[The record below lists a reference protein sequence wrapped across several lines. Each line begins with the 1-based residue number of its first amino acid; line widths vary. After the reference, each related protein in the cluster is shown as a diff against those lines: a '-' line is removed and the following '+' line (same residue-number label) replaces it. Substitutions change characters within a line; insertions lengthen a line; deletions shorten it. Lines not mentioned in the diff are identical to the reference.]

1 MKKPIVEITVR
12 SEFSAAHRL
21 HAQELSEEE
30 NALLF
35 GPCNNKNGHGH
46 NYDLFVT
53 VRGPVDPVT
62 GMVMNL
68 FDLHTLVKEHIFD
81 VVDHKHLDE
90 DLDIL
95 EGRTSTAENLAVVF
109 WEIIRAQLGRFPGVE
124 LAKIRI
130 HESRGNIV
138 EYFGFQEG

>member
-1 MKKPIVEITVR
+1 MKKSPIVEITVR
-12 SEFSAAHRL
+12 SEFAAAHRL
-21 HAQELSEEE
+21 HASELSDEQ
-30 NALLF
+30 NARLF

-68 FDLHTLVKEHIFD
+68 FDLHTIVKDHIFD
-81 VVDHKHLDE
+81 VVDHKHLDL

-95 EGRTSTAENLAVVF
+95 AGRTSTAENLAVVF
-109 WEIIRAQLGRFPGVE
+109 WEILSGQLGAFEGVE

-138 EYFGFQEG
+138 EYFGG

>member
-1 MKKPIVEITVR
+1 MKKNPIVEITVR
-12 SEFSAAHRL
+12 SEFAAAHRL
-21 HAQELSEEE
+21 HARELSDEE
-30 NALLF
+30 NTRLF

-68 FDLHTLVKEHIFD
+68 FDLHTIVKEHIFD

-95 EGRTSTAENLAVVF
+95 GGRTSTAENLALVF
-109 WEIIRAQLGRFPGVE
+109 WDIVEAQLGRFAGVE

-138 EYFGFQEG
+138 EYCGA

>member
-1 MKKPIVEITVR
+1 MTKKPTVEITVR
-12 SEFSAAHRL
+12 TEFAAAHRL
-21 HAQELSEEE
+21 HAGELTDEQ
-30 NALLF
+30 NAQLF
-35 GPCNNKNGHGH
+35 GPCNNRNGHGH

-53 VRGPVDPVT
+53 VRGPVDPIT

-68 FDLHTLVKEHIFD
+68 FDIHRIVKQYIFD

-95 EGRTSTAENLAVVF
+95 GERTSTAENLAVVF
-109 WEIIRAQLGRFPGVE
+109 WEILAVQLGEFPSVE

-138 EYFGFQEG
+138 EYFGE

>member
-1 MKKPIVEITVR
+1 MKIPKVEITVR

-21 HAQELSEEE
+21 HAKGLSDKE
-30 NALLF
+30 NAKLF

-68 FDLHTLVKEHIFD
+68 FDLHRIVRDHIFD

-95 EGRTSTAENLAVVF
+95 GGRTSTAENLAVVF
-109 WEIIRAQLGRFPGVE
+109 WGIVAEHLREFPGVA

-138 EYFGFQEG
+138 EYFGE

>member
-1 MKKPIVEITVR
+1 MKKNPIVEITVR
-12 SEFSAAHRL
+12 SEFAAAHRL
-21 HAQELSEEE
+21 HARELSDEE
-30 NALLF
+30 NARLF

-68 FDLHTLVKEHIFD
+68 FDLHTIVREHIFD
-81 VVDHKHLDE
+81 VVDHKHLDK

-95 EGRTSTAENLAVVF
+95 GGRTSTAENLALVF
-109 WEIIRAQLGRFPGVE
+109 WDIVEAQLGRFAGVE

-138 EYFGFQEG
+138 EYCGA